1 MVRGM
6 RGIKVNKK
14 QLVKKIFKNMEVEKP
29 KSWHITTQRVV
40 HKNKKKEADKYACRK
55 RIVI

>member
-1 MVRGM
+1 M